1 MAVCSIFH
9 PSMVLAPTFNVAD
22 LSAYHNP
29 GFIPSDPFV
38 DPSDPPNDLPFLN
51 PTPLPV
57 QPAQKD
63 YVEAILDD
71 HIVSTRN
78 GGIPQLLVHW
88 GGHPA
93 SDSIWMT

>member
-1 MAVCSIFH
+1 MLHLPPKYGIS
-9 PSMVLAPTFNVAD
+9 STFNVAD

-38 DPSDPPNDLPFLN
+38 DPSDPPNDPPFLN

-63 YVEAILDD
+63 YVEPILDD

-78 GGIPQLLVHW
+78 GGIPQFLVHR
-88 GGHPA
+88 GGHHA
-93 SDSIWMT
+93 SDSMWMTLD